1 MGKKKTKTSST
12 ETSRTVT
19 TPTRPDWVDAQA
31 RGLNE
36 ALTELGRRDPAASV
50 APLSDLERRAS
61 EGAAGLGVGA
71 GWGAGAGF
79 CWRR

>member
-31 RGLNE
+31 KGLND
-36 ALTELGRRDPAASV
+36 ALTDLGRRDPAASV
-50 APLSDLERRAS
+50 APISDLELRAW
-61 EGAAGLGVGA
+61 AL
-71 GWGAGAGF
+71 AGAGRPG
-79 CWRR
+79 RRTGRTGDGQVL

>member
-31 RGLNE
+31 RGLND
-36 ALTELGRRDPAASV
+36 ALTGLGAQDPAARV
-50 APLSDLERRAS
+50 AATLLS
-61 EGAAGLGVGA
+61 GAAVHGRLPA
-71 GWGAGAGF
+71 
-79 CWRR
+79 